1 MRIIQFGFMLTA
13 LAFTTSLTYADDNF
27 TARAEVMSAIP
38 IYQQINQ
45 PRQECWSDAQS
56 NANPASEHSYTGAVL
71 GGLAGGL
78 LGNTVGGGNGKIAA
92 TAVGAATGAMA
103 GNYLGNQNTPQQ
115 PQQHCE
121 IRDHYQQVL
130 TGYTV
135 TFRYNGQILSTI
147 MPQKPGHFI
156 AVNVHVAPAPVQ
168 SAPGNNYPQNNYPPN

>member
-1 MRIIQFGFMLTA
+1 MRVTQFAYAITTLALTA
-13 LAFTTSLTYADDNF
+13 NLTYADGNSFF

-38 IYQQINQ
+38 IFQQINQ
-45 PRQECWSDAQS
+45 PRQECWS
-56 NANPASEHSYTGAVL
+56 NAEESANSVNSDHSYTGAIL

-103 GNYLGNQNTPQQ
+103 GNYLGNQNAQQQ

-121 IRDHYQQVL
+121 IHDHYQQVL

-135 TFRYNGQILSTI
+135 TFRYNGRI
-147 MPQKPGHFI
+147 MSAIMLQKPGRFI
-156 AVNVHVAPAPVQ
+156 AVNVNVVPAPVQ
-168 SAPGNNYPQNNYPPN
+168 SAPSNIYPQNAN

>member
-1 MRIIQFGFMLTA
+1 MRHVQFGYAIAALLLT
-13 LAFTTSLTYADDNF
+13 TNLTYADGNSSF

-38 IYQQINQ
+38 IFQQINQ
-45 PRQECWSDAQS
+45 PRQECWSDAQEG
-56 NANPASEHSYTGAVL
+56 ANSVSSEHSYTGAIL

-103 GNYLGNQNTPQQ
+103 GNYLGNQSTQQQ

-121 IRDHYQQVL
+121 TRDHYQQVL

-135 TFRYNGQILSTI
+135 TFRYNGKTMSTI
-147 MPQKPGHFI
+147 MQQKPGHFI
-156 AVNVHVAPAPVQ
+156 AVNVNVVPAPVQ
-168 SAPGNNYPQNNYPPN
+168 SAPSNIYPQNGN